1 MHYPQENLAHG
12 LPGAQEGLLAEPW
25 DAREHVMAVGKGR
38 GWLIR
43 AAGAGRK
50 AVGSYSRLPLKF
62 NVQRGCLNPL
72 FGFGATF
79 AMCFLCVVGGFP

>member
-1 MHYPQENLAHG
+1 MAHG
-12 LPGAQEGLLAEPW
+12 LSVAQEGLLAEPW

-43 AAGAGRK
+43 AARAGRK

-62 NVQRGCLNPL
+62 NMWRRAWLNPL

-79 AMCFLCVVGGFP
+79 AMHFLCVVGGFL